1 MRTFRLRQFA
11 LRRPLVPTGKEVRAA
26 GSRPSA
32 SVVRPSRT
40 IKGVARVTKKRLS
53 WEASR
58 SPGVKGYRVYWE
70 LGKRVDYDS
79 SFADVGDVTVVVL
92 PDDLPSFPLAA
103 GPMEI
108 GITSVSEGGSESD
121 MRVLSVFVD
130 FTRPD
135 VPLNVS
141 LEDVERET

>member
-11 LRRPLVPTGKEVRAA
+11 LRRPLVPLGKGNRAMVPE
-26 GSRPSA
+26 PSA
-32 SVVRPSRT
+32 FVVRPSRT
-40 IKGVARVTKKRLS
+40 IKGAARVTKKRLT

-70 LGKRVDYDS
+70 HGKRVDYDS
-79 SFADVGDVTVVVL
+79 SFADLEDVTVLVL
-92 PDDLPSFPLAA
+92 PDDIPSFPLVA
-103 GPMEI
+103 GQMEI
-108 GITSVSEGGSESD
+108 GITAVSRSGSESD
-121 MRVLSVFVD
+121 MRVLSVLVD

-141 LEDVERET
+141 LEDVERER